1 MIRLLS
7 LSFVLAGGL
16 VTGALLTGAVQAAD
30 PLPRAKPEDVGM
42 TSKGLDALAA
52 SMRALVDDNHR
63 AGVVWGV
70 VKDGKLVQLEAYGQ
84 RTREA
89 GLSMETD
96 TVFRL
101 YSQSRA
107 VTGAAILSLVDDGSV
122 ALDDPAANY
131 LPEIA
136 KMQVIAALS
145 RDQVIRTVPQDPPM
159 TLRHLFNY
167 TSGLGYARDWPA
179 GVGIEQRDILS
190 LDGDLDDMIEKFA
203 RYPLLAQPGARWV
216 YGFHS
221 DVLGA
226 VAERVSGRAFNDF
239 LDRRLLKPLGMD
251 DTGYW
256 VQRGSNDRLAVV
268 YTPDDDGGLKPR
280 EAPPSSSYTEPGTF
294 FSAGGGLVSTVPDY
308 LRFGQMILNGGEL
321 DGERVLNAGTVAEM
335 GTNALGPDQ
344 GTVSFG
350 DGYTPPKPFSGYG
363 WGLAIGV
370 RLGDGVH
377 TTPGSPGDLVWGGLA
392 NTTYFF
398 DPVQNI
404 VAVAMTQYLGPN
416 ANELVFRLRE
426 GVYGAL
432 AE

>member
-1 MIRLLS
+1 MMRAVFAAAVFS
-7 LSFVLAGGL
+7 LGFSA
-16 VTGALLTGAVQAAD
+16 AVSAQE
-30 PLPRAKPEDVGM
+30 PLPKANPSDVGM
-42 TSKGLDALAA
+42 TEEGLAALAS
-52 SMRALVDDNHR
+52 SMRGLVDDGLR

-84 RTREA
+84 RNVAA
-89 GLSMETD
+89 GLPMETD

-107 VTGAAILSLVDDGSV
+107 VTGAAILTLVDDGDL
-122 ALDDPAANY
+122 ALDAPVANY
-131 LPEIA
+131 LPAIA
-136 KMQVIAALS
+136 NMQVISEMRRGEVVA
-145 RDQVIRTVPQDPPM
+145 TVPQSPPM
-159 TLRHLFNY
+159 TVRHLFNY
-167 TSGLGYARDWPA
+167 TAGLGYARDWPA
-179 GVGIEQRDILS
+179 SLGMDQRDILS
-190 LDGDLDDMIEKFA
+190 LDGDLDDMIAKLS
-203 RYPLLAQPGARWV
+203 RYPLLVQPGSKWI

-226 VAERVSGRAFNDF
+226 VAEQVSGRKLNDF
-239 LDRRLLKPLGMD
+239 LDRRLFKPLDMN

-256 VQRGSNDRLAVV
+256 VRRGSNDRLAVV
-268 YTPDDDGGLKPR
+268 YGPGEDGALVELP
-280 EAPPSSSYTEPGTF
+280 APASSSYTEPTDM

-321 DGERVLNAGTVAEM
+321 DGERILNAGTVAEM
-335 GTNALGPDQ
+335 GTNAIGPTQ

-350 DGYTPPKPFSGYG
+350 DGFNPPKPFAGYG

-370 RLGDGVH
+370 RLPDAVH
-377 TTPGSPGDLVWGGLA
+377 TVPGSPGDLIWGGLA

-398 DPVQNI
+398 DPVEQI

-416 ANELVFRLRE
+416 ADELVFRLRE

-432 AE
+432 AD

>member
-1 MIRLLS
+1 MKRLLHTVAVIAAAS
-7 LSFVLAGGL
+7 TSFFVI
-16 VTGALLTGAVQAAD
+16 GAVQAND
-30 PLPRAKPEDVGM
+30 SLPRAEPQDVGM
-42 TSKGLDALAA
+42 TQSGLDALAL
-52 SMRALVDDNHR
+52 SMRQLVDEGQR

-84 RTREA
+84 RDIAA
-89 GLSMETD
+89 GLPMETD

-107 VTGAAILSLVDDGSV
+107 VTAAAILSLVDDGTV
-122 ALDDPAANY
+122 NLDDPVANF

-136 KMQVIAALS
+136 KMQVITELR
-145 RDQVIRTVPQDPPM
+145 RDEVVRTVPQDPPM

-167 TSGLGYARDWPA
+167 TAGLGYARDWPA
-179 GVGIEQRDILS
+179 SLGMDQRDILD
-190 LDGDLDDMIEKFA
+190 LDGTLADMVTKFA
-203 RYPLLAQPGARWV
+203 RYPLLAQPGDRWI

-226 VAERVSGRAFNDF
+226 VAEVASGRDFNDF
-239 LDRRLLKPLGMD
+239 LDRRLLKRIGMD

-256 VQRGSNDRLAVV
+256 VRRGSNDRLAVV
-268 YTPDDDGGLKPR
+268 YGPSDSGELEER
-280 EAPPSSSYTEPGTF
+280 NAPASGPYTKPGTM

-321 DGERVLNAGTVAEM
+321 DGARVLNAGTVALM
-335 GTNALGPDQ
+335 GTNALKPDQ

-350 DGYTPPKPFSGYG
+350 DGFVPPKPFSGYG
-363 WGLAIGV
+363 WGLGIGV
-370 RLGDGVH
+370 RLPDAAH
-377 TTPGSPGDLVWGGLA
+377 TVPGSPGDLVWGGLA

-398 DPVQNI
+398 DPVENI
-404 VAVAMTQYLGPN
+404 VAVAMTQYLGPG
-416 ANELVFRLRE
+416 ADELVFRLRE

-432 AE
+432 EN